1 MKAAI
6 VTESGLQVQ
15 EVPEP
20 RPGPEQV
27 LIRLRAIGMNRADLG
42 VAAGHKHGSVGGPGA
57 IPGLEGAGE
66 VVEVGAAVP
75 DTIRPGM
82 RVMASMGASWAE
94 YALADWGRVSPLPEG
109 ANLSWEQAAGLPVA
123 LQTMHDAVVTHGR
136 AGPSKAVMIQ
146 GASSGVGLMGLQV
159 ARLMGCPVVIG
170 SSTNPERR
178 ARLREFGA
186 THAVDTN
193 DPAWVEQVLA
203 ATDGRG
209 VDSVV
214 DQVSGRLVNQT
225 LRATA
230 ILGRIINVG
239 RLGGMS
245 AEFDFDL
252 HAARRITYVG
262 VTFRTRS
269 ADEIRE
275 IVRKMRAD
283 LWPALERGELRLPL
297 DRVFP
302 LDDVHAAIAHM
313 KANAHFG
320 KIILSPS

>member
-6 VTESGLQVQ
+6 VTESGLEVQ

-42 VAAGHKHGSVGGPGA
+42 VAAGHRHGSVGGPGA

-66 VVEVGAAVP
+66 VVEVGANVP
-75 DTIRPGM
+75 DSIRPGM

-94 YALADWGRVSPLPEG
+94 YALADWGRVSPIPD
-109 ANLSWEQAAGLPVA
+109 ANLSWEQAATLPVA

-136 AGPSKAVMIQ
+136 AGPSKALMIQ

-170 SSTNPERR
+170 TSTNPERR

-186 THAVDTN
+186 THALDTN
-193 DPAWVEQVLA
+193 DPAWVEQALE
-203 ATDGRG
+203 ATEGRG
-209 VDSVV
+209 VDAVV

-230 ILGRIINVG
+230 ILGRIVNVG
-239 RLGGMS
+239 RLGGMA

-252 HAARRITYVG
+252 HAARRITYIG

-283 LWPALERGELRLPL
+283 LWPALEAGELRLPL

-302 LDDVHAAIAHM
+302 LADVHAAIAHM

-320 KIILSPS
+320 KIALVP